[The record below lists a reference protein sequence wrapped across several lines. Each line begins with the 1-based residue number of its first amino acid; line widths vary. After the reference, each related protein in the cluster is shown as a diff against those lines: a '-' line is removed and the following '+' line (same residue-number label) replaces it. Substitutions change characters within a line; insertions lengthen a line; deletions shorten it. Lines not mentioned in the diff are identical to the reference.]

1 MGRRHGRS
9 TRFRIED
16 AAAVV
21 ASVPPDALFERCFGM
36 PAGDASFRDVL
47 GGLRPLRDALAD
59 SGMPTVPLGPPLG
72 DRDFRLPAELDGDAL
87 HTALEILSRAE
98 EIAAG
103 DVRALEGLVDNRD
116 EDPPETRL
124 DRIVSQRSLGD
135 MLRTRIGLPGWW
147 TLPHVRTTIVNRPGA
162 HAWKIRIAGLAGD
175 ALLETAMSVVEAIDD
190 TLENDQRLEEVP
202 GAIPADFGC
211 YAIPPH
217 GVLLRIE
224 FARERGSYWLRSA
237 ATHLAEQAVSAVHA
251 LPRGADRRDRAGD
264 WTWDATFS
272 TRTAL
277 AAAMG
282 RLGTYGRPPIRAM
295 EIEGPFT
302 TGRSVAIGMSP
313 RFAGED
319 ADELL
324 HRTATETAA

>member
-9 TRFRIED
+9 TRFRIDD

-21 ASVPPDALFERCFGM
+21 ASVPPDALFERCFGI
-36 PAGDASFRDVL
+36 PAGDAAFHDVL
-47 GGLRPLRDALAD
+47 GGLRPLRDALGDAA
-59 SGMPTVPLGPPLG
+59 MPTVPLGSPLG

-87 HTALEILSRAE
+87 HAALEVLSRAE

-135 MLRTRIGLPGWW
+135 MLRSRIGLSGWW
-147 TLPHVRTTIVNRPGA
+147 TLPHVRTTIVNRPDA
-162 HAWKIRIAGLAGD
+162 HAWRIRIASLAGD
-175 ALLETAMSVVEAIDD
+175 ALLEEATSVVEAIDSA
-190 TLENDQRLEEVP
+190 LEINQRLEELP

-224 FARERGSYWLRSA
+224 FARERGGYWLRSA
-237 ATHLAEQAVSAVHA
+237 ATHLAEQAASAVNT
-251 LPRGADRRDRAGD
+251 LPRGADRRDRFGD
-264 WTWDATFS
+264 WTWGATFS
-272 TRTAL
+272 TRAAL

-282 RLGTYGRPPIRAM
+282 RLGTYGRPPVRAM

-302 TGRSVAIGMSP
+302 PGRSVAIGMSP
-313 RFAGED
+313 RLAGED